1 MKSQIDDIPCIVLSH
16 EVYPG
21 VEAHLFTIA
30 DMALWLPTFDE
41 QGNVVLY
48 RPRELDETE
57 TGSSFEKARSDSWLR
72 LLAAVE
78 QVTKLLTPYK
88 KSVDRGLIPETV
100 WAHHQRQWHFGLREA
115 PDHEAPPV
123 DTFIDYVDLSI
134 KPLIRKLNELGF
146 TTRESCSGLADE
158 HPDREPYRPYV
169 MFDERVYVD
178 MSAHLFTLADIT
190 QWIPGPGSHGF
201 DVRIQ
206 QGVGEHIPK
215 AWNRLLRGAEALA
228 PLLESYRNLVSGTD
242 SLYRRMR
249 ERREPPEHIK

>member
-1 MKSQIDDIPCIVLSH
+1 MKSQIDDTPCIVLSH

-21 VEAHLFTIA
+21 VEAHLFTVA
-30 DMALWLPTFDE
+30 DIALWLPTFDE

-48 RPRELDETE
+48 RPRELDERE
-57 TGSSFEKARSDSWLR
+57 TDSSLERARSDSWLR

-78 QVTKLLTPYK
+78 QVTMLLTPYK
-88 KSVDRGLIPETV
+88 QSVDRGLIPETI
-100 WAHHQRQWHFGLREA
+100 WAHYQGQWHFGLRDA

-123 DTFIDYVDLSI
+123 DMFIDYVDLSI

-178 MSAHLFTLADIT
+178 ISAHLFTLADIT
-190 QWIPGPGSHGF
+190 QWIPGPGPHGF

-249 ERREPPEHIK
+249 ERREPPEHFK